1 MNQRT
6 MIPLVIAGVLG
17 LIAAISAKSL
27 MHSRPAPAPTG
38 DLKPVVVAKVTLSPG
53 TLLKADDLTIARATA
68 ELASDAVFADR
79 ALLVGRVTSERVVK
93 GEPITETVLAPAG
106 VGEGLQALVPD
117 GMRAVTIE
125 VNEFTGL
132 AGFLVPGCRVDIVA
146 RMHGEDGELQSRT
159 VVQNMRVQAVGS
171 RTQGISD
178 PIPGEPVRSV
188 TLLGTP
194 REVEALDLASSSGG
208 LRLMLRAGTDSKVA
222 AIAGMTLAELRNGG
236 TMGQSS
242 IARAPTTQPLAM
254 VDSQTGKQQRMVQVI
269 RGGVTT
275 EVPMP
280 LQAEPRMTQTPLEST
295 TGD

>member
-6 MIPLVIAGVLG
+6 LIPLVIAGALG

-27 MHSRPAPAPTG
+27 MHSRPAALPTG
-38 DLKPVVVAKVTLSPG
+38 DLKPVVVAKSTLAPG

-68 ELASDAVFADR
+68 ELASDEVFADR
-79 ALLVGRVTSERVVK
+79 ALLVGRVTSERVMK
-93 GEPITETVLAPAG
+93 GEPITETVMAPAG

-159 VVQNMRVQAVGS
+159 VVQNMRVQAVGQ
-171 RTQGISD
+171 RTQGIGD
-178 PIPGEPVRSV
+178 PVPGEPIRSV

-194 REVEALDLASSSGG
+194 REAEALDLASSSGG
-208 LRLMLRAGTDSKVA
+208 LRLVLRAGSDSKVSPV
-222 AIAGMTLAELRNGG
+222 AGMTLAELRNGG
-236 TMGQSS
+236 TMGEAS
-242 IARAPTTQPLAM
+242 ISRSPTTQPALA
-254 VDSQTGKQQRMVQVI
+254 DAQSGRQRMVQII

-280 LQAEPRMTQTPLEST
+280 LPAEPRVTQMEST